1 MNPRYLSLKR
11 RDHVD
16 RCVTDKEKRSMRIA
30 QGIVVAVVWICCA
43 AYADEATTAGKD
55 FWKVFVQAD
64 MAALKEQ
71 YADEIGLK
79 AGSEFLKKE
88 WGINDSDA
96 RTKEKKV
103 SRDDLMKAYAA
114 MLAKIGTEKW
124 KKAFG
129 DITEDKITIK
139 TLENKHVVLTVRTG
153 PGDDQIDFEL
163 GLNKDKA
170 KWLVVSEMT
179 DY

>member
-1 MNPRYLSLKR
+1 
-11 RDHVD
+11 
-16 RCVTDKEKRSMRIA
+16 MRIA

-88 WGINDSDA
+88 WGINDSDD
-96 RTKEKKV
+96 RTKDKKV
-103 SRDDLMKAYAA
+103 
-114 MLAKIGTEKW
+114 
-124 KKAFG
+124 
-129 DITEDKITIK
+129 
-139 TLENKHVVLTVRTG
+139 
-153 PGDDQIDFEL
+153 
-163 GLNKDKA
+163 
-170 KWLVVSEMT
+170 
-179 DY
+179 